1 MIKNLKCLQLP
12 LSPNEYEEQTLLRN
26 RLIVFLELIISS
38 VAIPVYMHLMYL
50 MKKNVTKTKQEIQG
64 YKDIKCQ
71 VLCTFLERIIFPVFP
86 VHNRL
91 QEVGIPA
98 TLAPISRNNQFFQ
111 QKTLGCLKYFFSI
124 FTEDPRSLFI

>member
-64 YKDIKCQ
+64 YRYKMPSSMY
-71 VLCTFLERIIFPVFP
+71 FP
-86 VHNRL
+86 
-91 QEVGIPA
+91 
-98 TLAPISRNNQFFQ
+98 
-111 QKTLGCLKYFFSI
+111 
-124 FTEDPRSLFI
+124 